1 MPLMDTRRAAALV
14 AVAGVLLFAL
24 LVSARSGYVAGE
36 SLTAAGQEPTVRS
49 WSVTASRYKFT
60 PSRIEVSQNDLVK
73 IELRSEDIAH
83 SLTIDAYRIAKRVSP
98 GHPITFEFRA
108 DQPGTFPFYCN
119 LQIEDGCR
127 QMHGELVV
135 KPRR

>member
-1 MPLMDTRRAAALV
+1 MNTRRAAALG
-14 AVAGVLLFAL
+14 AIAGA
-24 LVSARSGYVAGE
+24 LVSAFLISAKSGYVVAGE
-36 SLTAAGQEPTVRS
+36 GLTAAGQEPTVRS
-49 WSVTASRYKFT
+49 WNVTASRYKFS

-98 GHPITFEFRA
+98 SHPITFEFRA